1 MFGLIHGCLEHA
13 LRKEELHILILG
25 LDKAGKTTLLEK
37 MKEMHGLPGLEW
49 DKILPTVG
57 LNVGRIEAHNSL
69 LIFWDLGGQ
78 VGLRSI
84 WDKYY
89 DEAHAVVYVVD
100 AADEERIFESKAA
113 LAKVLGHR
121 DLVSAP
127 LLVLANKQD
136 LPGSMGPAAVA
147 SELGLSDV
155 DTRPHRVQPVSAHH
169 GVGITDGLQWIVNAV
184 KSSPR
189 LSLLRRRARGQQA

>member
-1 MFGLIHGCLEHA
+1 MFGLAYGCLEQA

-25 LDKAGKTTLLEK
+25 LDRAGKTTVLEK
-37 MKEMHGLPGLEW
+37 MKEMHGMPGLEW

-57 LNVGRIEAHNSL
+57 LNVGRIDAHGCL

-78 VGLRSI
+78 VGLRTI

-100 AADEERIFESKAA
+100 AADADRLETAKAA
-113 LAKVLGHR
+113 LDTALGHR

-127 LLVLANKQD
+127 LLVLANKQ
-136 LPGSMGPAAVA
+136 
-147 SELGLSDV
+147 
-155 DTRPHRVQPVSAHH
+155 VSSA
-169 GVGITDGLQWIVNAV
+169 
-184 KSSPR
+184 
-189 LSLLRRRARGQQA
+189 